1 MKTYLR
7 PLALIYGPDA
17 AALVRADR
25 AAPLAGLPQIAFTM
39 AEWIERD
46 SKKTIRR
53 LVDLTE
59 ARVHPLFQA
68 ITKPRPNFGPL
79 ELNRCHIMGI
89 VNVTP
94 DSFSDGGVHH
104 KPETAIAEARKMAE
118 DGASILDVGG
128 ESTRPGSE
136 TVSIKEERERI
147 MPVIS
152 ALAKEHCISVDTRKA
167 SLMKDALGEGASI
180 INDVS
185 ALQFDPA
192 SAPTVAA
199 AKAPIILMHAQGEP
213 RTMQLAPKYD
223 DVALDVYD
231 QLAALIA
238 KAEAAGITRANIMV
252 DVGIGFGKSFKQ
264 NLELL
269 QQLTLFHGLG
279 VGLLVGLSRKGY
291 IGAITQEKAAAKRL
305 GGSIGGALQAA
316 MMGAHVLRVHDVKD
330 SLAALAVFN
339 AALDPVSA
347 SI

>member
-1 MKTYLR
+1 M
-7 PLALIYGPDA
+7 
-17 AALVRADR
+17 VRAGV
-25 AAPLAGLPQIAFTM
+25 AATLAGRPDIAFTK

-46 SKKTIRR
+46 GAGVERR
-53 LVDLTE
+53 IVELPE
-59 ARVHPLFQA
+59 ARKHPLFNA
-68 ITKPRPNFGPL
+68 LSTPRPDFGPL
-79 ELNRCHIMGI
+79 KLNQCHIMGI

-94 DSFSDGGVHH
+94 DSFSDGGVHY
-104 KPETAIAEARKMAE
+104 KAETAIAEARKMAE
-118 DGASILDVGG
+118 DGASVLDVGG

-136 TVSIKEERERI
+136 TVTAEEESSRI

-152 ALAKEHCISVDTRKA
+152 ALAKDHCVSVDTRKA
-167 SLMKDALGEGASI
+167 GLMKNALAAGAKI

-185 ALQFDPA
+185 ALQFDPE
-192 SAPTVAA
+192 SAAAVAA
-199 AKAPIILMHAQGEP
+199 AKAPVILMHAQGEP

-231 QLAALIA
+231 QLAALIT
-238 KAEAAGITRANIMV
+238 KAEAAGIARANIMV

-279 VGLLVGLSRKGY
+279 VGLLVGLSRKGF
-291 IGAITQEKAAAKRL
+291 IGAITQEKAATKRVA
-305 GGSIGGALQAA
+305 GSIGGALQAA
-316 MMGAHVLRVHDVKD
+316 MMGAQVLRVHDVKD

-339 AALDPVSA
+339 AIRDPVSA

>member
-7 PLALIYGPDA
+7 PLALVHGPDA
-17 AALVRADR
+17 VALIEAGAAAAL
-25 AAPLAGLPQIAFTM
+25 AGRTDIAFTK
-39 AEWIERD
+39 AEWIERNGAAVG
-46 SKKTIRR
+46 RR
-53 LVDLTE
+53 IVELSE
-59 ARVHPLFQA
+59 ARKHPLFNA
-68 ITKPRPNFGPL
+68 VSNLRPDFGPL
-79 ELNRCHIMGI
+79 ALNQCHIMGI

-94 DSFSDGGVHH
+94 DSFSDGGVHY
-104 KPETAIAEARKMAE
+104 KAETAIAQARKMAE

-136 TVSIKEERERI
+136 TVSTEEESSRI

-152 ALAKEHCISVDTRKA
+152 ALAKDHCVSVDTRKA
-167 SLMKDALGEGASI
+167 DLMKGALAAGAKI

-185 ALQFDPA
+185 ALQFDPNSAATVA
-192 SAPTVAA
+192 SAG
-199 AKAPIILMHAQGEP
+199 APVILMHAQGEP

-231 QLAALIA
+231 QLTSLIT
-238 KAEAAGITRANIMV
+238 KAEAAGIARANIMV

-279 VGLLVGLSRKGY
+279 VGLLVGLSRKGF
-291 IGAITQEKAAAKRL
+291 IGAITQEKTAAKRVA
-305 GGSIGGALQAA
+305 GSIGGALQAA
-316 MMGAHVLRVHDVKD
+316 MMGAQVLRVHDVKD

-339 AALDPVSA
+339 ATLDPVSA
-347 SI
+347 AI